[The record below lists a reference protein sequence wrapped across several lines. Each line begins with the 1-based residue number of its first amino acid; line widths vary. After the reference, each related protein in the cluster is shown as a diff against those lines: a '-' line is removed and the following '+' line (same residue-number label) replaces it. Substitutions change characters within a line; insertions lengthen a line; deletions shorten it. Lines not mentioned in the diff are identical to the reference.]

1 MDFLGFSRQKR
12 DLSMGY
18 TGFSVENFSRALLP
32 FSTTRR
38 TGARSRGHAEARDS
52 PSGKLKLFFDF
63 PEDIFA
69 APFPLATRFD
79 ARRNGSALMQ
89 SKDVRC
95 KCKPTI
101 LACCICDCLQ
111 STSAVG
117 MLRLRMTPAHE
128 VVEPPINLRAGSRL
142 TATRAT
148 SPRCS
153 PPAAAPAPVASR
165 PS

>member
-1 MDFLGFSRQKR
+1 LGFLGPGRLLAKTPNYEGWLSLDFLGFSRQKR

-18 TGFSVENFSRALLP
+18 TGFSLENFSRALLP

-38 TGARSRGHAEARDS
+38 TGARSRGHAEAQDS

-63 PEDIFA
+63 PEDIVA

-95 KCKPTI
+95 KCNPRFAPVVSVTAYN
-101 LACCICDCLQ
+101 LQVSWACC
-111 STSAVG
+111 
-117 MLRLRMTPAHE
+117 
-128 VVEPPINLRAGSRL
+128 
-142 TATRAT
+142 
-148 SPRCS
+148 
-153 PPAAAPAPVASR
+153 ASE
-165 PS
+165 